1 VSVVRSR
8 SQQAGLTAALALDPK
23 RGAEANRAAMEQAL
37 DQVRTGGVARAAR
50 DDGQARFAA
59 GEAVGYVDEELV
71 AWGGPES
78 TLGVVLGKLANDAEL
93 LTCIEGDGA
102 PLSAASVRRLVPD
115 GVELE
120 LSEGGQPS
128 WWWLISAE

>member
-1 VSVVRSR
+1 
-8 SQQAGLTAALALDPK
+8 
-23 RGAEANRAAMEQAL
+23 
-37 DQVRTGGVARAAR
+37 
-50 DDGQARFAA
+50 
-59 GEAVGYVDEELV
+59 VGYVEEELV

-78 TLGVVLGKLANDAEL
+78 TLGKVLEQLADGAEL
-93 LTCIEGDGA
+93 VTCIEGDGV